1 MAKNIKIWYDK
12 EGDYLEIMFSDNPG
26 FMVETDNDYI
36 MKRIDKEGNILGY
49 SIMGITNINEDN
61 PLYAELL
68 PA

>member
-68 PA
+68 QA